1 MESII
6 TTSKAFMENLITERK
21 TLAEA
26 MANDYDSDAFPGS
39 RTWHKGNRAMIAL
52 ANFDKKHPEVIAYI
66 QRAAID
72 RTLAGV
78 DVLGI

>member
-1 MESII
+1 
-6 TTSKAFMENLITERK
+6 MENLIAERK

-26 MANDYDSDAFPGS
+26 MYNDYDPDAFPS
-39 RTWHKGNRAMIAL
+39 TRAWYKGNKSMMAL
-52 ANFDKKHPEVIAYI
+52 ANFDKAHPEVIAHV

-72 RTLAGV
+72 KALKGV